1 VGVEGVG
8 NDVEDALLPLARE
21 ANQDLGAAGPEA
33 LKHPRCHYFH
43 ELDAG
48 VDDVEESVFVAQH
61 ADKVPA
67 KSVSRVSSVTRG
79 LPRRVQL
86 NQNDHAGLKGLGE
99 GEDPPLESNS

>member
-48 VDDVEESVFVAQH
+48 VDD
-61 ADKVPA
+61 
-67 KSVSRVSSVTRG
+67 G